1 MPFGPEPL
9 GLAYFAAV
17 KFTGYSMAGSYV
29 RKRLSSPTPHVV
41 LFGVARTVLG
51 LVAGIGFSL
60 LLLALGIDK
69 HEWTFYA
76 GLIPVRFAEWAAT
89 LWFFFGSNENL
100 SGKALVKYSIL
111 GMLWSYVLD
120 LPAIFAVFSLPGG
133 AWIC

>member
-1 MPFGPEPL
+1 MAFGPEPL

-17 KFTGYSMAGSYV
+17 KFAGYSFAGSFLK
-29 RKRLSSPTPHVV
+29 KRLSSPTPRVPV
-41 LFGVARTVLG
+41 FGVARTILG
-51 LVAGIGFSL
+51 LAAGIGFGAL
-60 LLLALGIDK
+60 MLALGVDK
-69 HEWTFYA
+69 HEWLFYA
-76 GLIPVRFAEWAAT
+76 GLIPVRFAEWVAT

-120 LPAIFAVFSLPGG
+120 LPAIFALFSLPGG